1 MKIFKITYDSEQDGL
16 YVPDLVQY
24 VKGKTGLKEAYKNF
38 RWLCREMG
46 VETFINEVS
55 ECSLDE
61 LLASL
66 SKDVA

>member
-38 RWLCREMG
+38 RWAYRNLGE
-46 VETFINEVS
+46 EIFINEVS
-55 ECSLDE
+55 ECSLEE
-61 LLASL
+61 LLNSL